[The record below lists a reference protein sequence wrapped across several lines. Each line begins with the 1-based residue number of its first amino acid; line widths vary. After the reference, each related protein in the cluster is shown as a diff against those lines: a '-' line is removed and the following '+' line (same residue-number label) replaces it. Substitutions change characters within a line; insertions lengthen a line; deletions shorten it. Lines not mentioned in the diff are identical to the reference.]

1 MKTLHLQSK
10 LLAIIVIVI
19 ICTNANSQSLEI
31 AKSDKFQENLI
42 EKLGKEKVKKNNNII
57 NITISTDQ
65 IFEPNSSELKQE
77 INTDITNVINILR
90 KNKKYEFEVIVHT
103 AIEGADDINLSIS
116 QKRAEV
122 LTKYLNDNKL
132 KSKRFKCIGI
142 GESQSD
148 QNSFNRIEFVIPYNG
163 I

>member
-1 MKTLHLQSK
+1 MKTLYLQSK
-10 LLAIIVIVI
+10 LLAIIIIVI
-19 ICTNANSQSLEI
+19 ICSNANSQSIEI
-31 AKSDKFQENLI
+31 IKSNKFHQNLI
-42 EKLGKEKVKKNNNII
+42 EKLGKEKIKKYNNTI
-57 NITISTDQ
+57 NITINTDQ

-90 KNKKYEFEVIVHT
+90 KYKKYEFEVLVHT
-103 AIEGADDINLSIS
+103 SIEGADDINLSIS

-148 QNSFNRIEFVIPYNG
+148 QNSFNRIEFIIN
-163 I
+163 